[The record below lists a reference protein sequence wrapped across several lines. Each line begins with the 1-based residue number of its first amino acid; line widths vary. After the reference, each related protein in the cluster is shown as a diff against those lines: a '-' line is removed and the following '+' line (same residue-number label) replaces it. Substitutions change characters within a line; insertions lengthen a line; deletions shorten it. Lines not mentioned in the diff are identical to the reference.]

1 MKKAN
6 SSGTNCTTRR
16 YAEVPSPR
24 LLEPPAKTSRDPEK
38 QFILFGPKILFK
50 DFDRMSD
57 TRIYDLESSLAKSL
71 KARRLHQSRLDQKR
85 TTTPT
90 PTPPRK
96 GTSFGEARSLRL
108 PQNTGGTLRRIHCA
122 GAWAGQGILENTPAL
137 SPIPTPPGDWTRG
150 RLSRHARAAKLHPAR
165 PRLLSRAEARRP

>member
-50 DFDRMSD
+50 GFNRMKRYVNIFDKEALSK
-57 TRIYDLESSLAKSL
+57 SSKHGDYTKS
-71 KARRLHQSRLDQKR
+71 RVDQER

-90 PTPPRK
+90 PTLLRK
-96 GTSFGEARSLRL
+96 GTSIGEARSQRH
-108 PQNTGGTLRRIHCA
+108 PQYTGGTLRRKLCA
-122 GAWAGQGILENTPAL
+122 GA
-137 SPIPTPPGDWTRG
+137 
-150 RLSRHARAAKLHPAR
+150 
-165 PRLLSRAEARRP
+165 